1 LTDDELIDAYRKAM
15 GAYQAAKAGAGCR
28 VDAFTDLL
36 VAETVLTARLG
47 SDKHLESYRERY
59 SP

>member
-1 LTDDELIDAYRKAM
+1 LTDNELIEAYDKAM
-15 GAYQAAKAGAGCR
+15 GAYQAAKAGTGCR

-47 SDKHLESYRERY
+47 VDKHLESYRERY

>member
-1 LTDDELIDAYRKAM
+1 MTDNELIEAYNKAM
-15 GAYQAAKAGAGCR
+15 GAYQAAKAGIGCR

-36 VAETVLTARLG
+36 VAETVLAARLG
-47 SDKHLESYRERY
+47 VDERMESYRERY

>member
-1 LTDDELIDAYRKAM
+1 MTDNELIDAYHRAM
-15 GAYQAAKAGAGCR
+15 RAYQAAKSGAGCR

-47 SDKHLESYRERY
+47 VDKHLESYRERY